1 MRFSANLGFLWPELS
16 LPDAIRRAYGAGFE
30 AVEFHWPFAVPVEE
44 VRAALTE
51 TGLPLL
57 GLNTRKGDQD
67 GDFGLAALSG
77 RKEEARAAIDEAI
90 AYATQVNARA
100 VHVMAGRA
108 EENAG
113 AEAAFAE
120 NLAYAC
126 SAASAHQLTILIEPI
141 NHHDVPGYFL
151 SRVEQAADL
160 IERVGADNLKIM
172 FDCYHVQRMQGELL
186 RRFVDHKALI
196 GHVQFAA
203 VPTRAE
209 PDEGDVSFERLLPE
223 LYDSGYRGFF
233 GAEYRPRADTDEGLG
248 WLHAY
253 GKAKPAS

>member
-90 AYATQVNARA
+90 AY
-100 VHVMAGRA
+100 
-108 EENAG
+108 
-113 AEAAFAE
+113 
-120 NLAYAC
+120 
-126 SAASAHQLTILIEPI
+126 
-141 NHHDVPGYFL
+141 D
-151 SRVEQAADL
+151 
-160 IERVGADNLKIM
+160 
-172 FDCYHVQRMQGELL
+172 
-186 RRFVDHKALI
+186 
-196 GHVQFAA
+196 
-203 VPTRAE
+203 
-209 PDEGDVSFERLLPE
+209 
-223 LYDSGYRGFF
+223 
-233 GAEYRPRADTDEGLG
+233 
-248 WLHAY
+248 
-253 GKAKPAS
+253 